1 MARFATEAERTVTV
15 RVPLPRAYDYLWDVV
30 TSSRCMPGIASCTP
44 VGKDTYRFIYRERS
58 VGPLSLMAQYTA
70 RYDGNGVDQIVFEST
85 GARGDN
91 TEVSGLIRLQPSG
104 IEATRIIMRQMI
116 APDTPIPRLLQGL
129 IRSFIEREAAEAVQ
143 VYLSNIKRALEAV
156 PPS

>member
-1 MARFATEAERTVTV
+1 VERTVTV
-15 RVPLPRAYDYLWDVV
+15 RVPLPRAYDYLWDVM
-30 TSSRCMPGIASCTP
+30 TSSRCMPGLASCTP
-44 VGKDTYRFIYRERS
+44 VGKDTFLFLYHERS

-70 RYDGNGVDQIVFEST
+70 QYDGNGVDQIVFEST

-129 IRSFIEREAAEAVQ
+129 IRSFIEHEAAESLQ
-143 VYLSNIKRALEAV
+143 LYLSNIKRALEEV
-156 PPS
+156 PVS